1 MSLDGDHSARNVVP
15 GSLYDDA
22 GLLAPAPVDRGAPR
36 APPPASDN
44 LRRVRTLTTELE
56 LNAVI
61 VPALGGPV
69 AAGGD
74 GAEAPVAAGG
84 GAPDQGTGEARR
96 SGAGS
101 RGSATFRP
109 LRVLRRL
116 PRFRAYPAG

>member
-69 AAGGD
+69 AACGGRC
-74 GAEAPVAAGG
+74 GSPGRGVRGR
-84 GAPDQGTGEARR
+84 ARP
-96 SGAGS
+96 GHG
-101 RGSATFRP
+101 
-109 LRVLRRL
+109 
-116 PRFRAYPAG
+116 